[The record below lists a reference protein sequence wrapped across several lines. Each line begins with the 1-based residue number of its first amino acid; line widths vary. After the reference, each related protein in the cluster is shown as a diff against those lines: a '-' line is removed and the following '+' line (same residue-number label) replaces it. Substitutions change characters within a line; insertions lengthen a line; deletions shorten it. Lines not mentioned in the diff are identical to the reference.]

1 MPMHCI
7 GSITVMVGPV
17 RGFWLSL
24 LATLIG
30 LAMVAGGIW
39 GLVAD
44 VSDDDDS
51 TAAAEGAIPKT
62 SSPEECAQ
70 VAKRDKRFKLPHSL
84 TFHGYGTATVKCSG
98 DTVTFT
104 IDIDGLQSGTFYD
117 VVLEKGKREEEVGS
131 ILAVGGANTITTVT
145 VGPDVPIQKYD
156 FLTIRESDFGRPSSA
171 TTGQVLTPTGPFS
184 AAL

>member
-1 MPMHCI
+1 
-7 GSITVMVGPV
+7 V
-17 RGFWLSL
+17 RAFWLSL

-39 GLVAD
+39 GLVSD

-51 TAAAEGAIPKT
+51 SAAAAQRAIPKT
-62 SSPEECAQ
+62 SSPEECAE
-70 VAKRDKRFKLPHSL
+70 VAKRDKRFDFPRSL
-84 TFHGYGTATVKCSG
+84 TFGPYGTATVKCTG
-98 DTVTFT
+98 NTVTFT
-104 IDIDGLQSGTFYD
+104 IDIDGLESGTFYD

-145 VGPDVPIQKYD
+145 VGPDIPIQKYD
-156 FLTIRESDFGRPSSA
+156 FLTIRESDFGKPSTS
-171 TTGQVLTPTGPFS
+171 TTGQTPTPTGPFS